1 MYTMKRILILGG
13 GFGGVVAAHA
23 LRAARPDDEI
33 TLIDQRG
40 YFMVGFRKTWALTG
54 MESLS
59 AGQAPLTALHAYGIR
74 TMQGEITRID
84 PQGRAVEVG
93 GQRLEGD
100 AMIVALGAQLNPR
113 GIAGVAEHGFNVYDP
128 AGIEQAADAL
138 RAFSGGRI
146 VFGIFGVPYKCPP
159 APYEMAIM
167 TQEALRARGVEA
179 HLTVFSPQPLTMP
192 IVGAEGC
199 TTLDNRLIDYGILF
213 LASHKATHVEA
224 G

>member
-1 MYTMKRILILGG
+1 MKRILILGG
-13 GFGGVVAAHA
+13 GFGGVSAAHA
-23 LRAARPDDEI
+23 LRAKRPDDEI
-33 TLIDQRG
+33 ILVDRRDH
-40 YFMVGFRKTWALTG
+40 FMVGFRKSWGLIG
-54 MESLS
+54 EPMS
-59 AGQAPLTALHAYGIR
+59 AGQAPLRALEGYGI
-74 TMQGEITRID
+74 TFVQGEITEID
-84 PQGRAVEVG
+84 PQNKAAVVDG
-93 GQRLEGD
+93 NRLEGD
-100 AMIVALGAQLNPR
+100 AMLIALGAQLNPQ
-113 GIAGVAEHGFNVYDP
+113 GVPGLAEYGHNVYDL

-138 RAFSGGRI
+138 RQFEGGRI

-213 LASHKATHVEA
+213 LASHKATHVE
-224 G
+224 